1 MCSLKFLHIFIVG
14 NFIMNSLVDRCSVS
28 LMMNFINASKSA
40 LGINEV
46 KHYYAFVGF
55 KIKVYLNYIFFWV
68 LTRRLNFFTAF
79 VLFTW

>member
-1 MCSLKFLHIFIVG
+1 MYTLKFLHIFIVG

-40 LGINEV
+40 QGINEV

-55 KIKVYLNYIFFWV
+55 
-68 LTRRLNFFTAF
+68 
-79 VLFTW
+79 